1 VKHFIQKAKRKSE
14 QINELMSTYQL
25 QKEEVLFMGDDL
37 PDLDAFSVSGL
48 KTCPADAATEIKIQ
62 ADYISPRN
70 GGDGAVRDVI
80 EKVMRTQDKWHI
92 QDSTQSI

>member
-1 VKHFIQKAKRKSE
+1 
-14 QINELMSTYQL
+14 
-25 QKEEVLFMGDDL
+25 
-37 PDLDAFSVSGL
+37 L

-80 EKVMRTQDKWHI
+80 EKVMRTQDKWQI